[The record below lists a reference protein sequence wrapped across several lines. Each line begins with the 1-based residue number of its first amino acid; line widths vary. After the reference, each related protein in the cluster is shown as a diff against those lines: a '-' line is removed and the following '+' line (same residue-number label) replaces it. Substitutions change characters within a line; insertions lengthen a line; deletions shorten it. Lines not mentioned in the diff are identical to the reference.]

1 MKKFGMFRGYIRLII
16 FAAGLLIGIQ
26 VPNFTDQ
33 YHKRV
38 DAHLTEA
45 KFNISGFKKT
55 ANKYFKGNVAD
66 LIKYYEASSDP
77 VFQADAKS
85 VKSIYFRVKMLLKE
99 LVALNQTW
107 YSKAYHVFCHSN
119 EAIFNETL
127 AQYSYTVPLNQIAIA
142 WGIGFGF
149 FMSLLIELFLMGL
162 WNITQLFFNRRFNK
176 VI

>member
-1 MKKFGMFRGYIRLII
+1 MVRGYIRLII

-26 VPNFTDQ
+26 IPSFTDQ

-38 DAHLTEA
+38 DAHLSET
-45 KFNISGFKKT
+45 KYNISGFQKT
-55 ANKYFKGNVAD
+55 ANKYFSGNIED
-66 LIKYYEASSDP
+66 LIKYYKASSDL

-85 VKSIYFRVKMLLKE
+85 VESIYSRFKMLLKE
-99 LVALNQTW
+99 LAALNQSW
-107 YSKAYHVFCHSN
+107 YQKTYHVFFGSN
-119 EAIFNETL
+119 KTIFNETL

-149 FMSLLIELFLMGL
+149 FSSLLIELFLMGL
-162 WNITQLFFNRRFNK
+162 WKISQPLFKRRFNK